1 MMRPAFLATWRGLPS
16 SVYTLL
22 IVRIVESSGSF
33 VQPFLALL
41 LSQSLGFTTAQT
53 GLFLT
58 LNSIAMVPGSLWGG
72 RLVDRWGRKRVL
84 MVSRLA
90 AAAFL
95 VPCALLEG
103 NLAVAFLLVAASVA
117 SSFGFSAVPAMVT
130 DLTPAP
136 RRQDAFS
143 LLYLGHNLGFALG
156 TTVAGFLFTHAR
168 AWLFWGETLMIGLSV
183 ALVLFQTSETKPPAD
198 AQADGTEAAHSG
210 GLFSA
215 LGSRPLLLAFAGLMA
230 LVWLAYSQI
239 WFGTPLWLTEVHG
252 AQGGPPLYGLLMA
265 ATAVMVLVV
274 TPLLSRLAQGRSPAL
289 TIGLGAVLMGL
300 GFLGFLGA
308 LWVPVLFFAGLV
320 LTVGEVLWATGAPAY
335 VANHS
340 PVTHRGRFQSALN
353 VIQNSGSMAGP
364 WLGGLASGAWGLGV
378 LWPLALVVMLVA
390 AGGLV
395 VLHRRERRDDSPS
408 GPKPDVLD

>member
-1 MMRPAFLATWRGLPS
+1 MRPAFLATWSGLPS

-22 IVRIVESSGSF
+22 VVRIVESSGSF

-58 LNSIAMVPGSLWGG
+58 LNSVAMVPGSLWGG
-72 RLVDRWGRKRVL
+72 RLVDHWGRKRVL

-90 AAAFL
+90 SAAFL

-103 NLAVAFLLVAASVA
+103 NLVVAFLLVGASVA
-117 SSFGFSAVPAMVT
+117 ASFGFSAVPAMVT

-168 AWLFWGETLMIGLSV
+168 EWLFWGETLMIGASV
-183 ALVLFQTSETKPPAD
+183 ALVLFQITETKPSSETPAE
-198 AQADGTEAAHSG
+198 GTEAAHAG

-230 LVWLAYSQI
+230 LVWLAYSQV
-239 WFGTPLWLTEVHG
+239 WFGAPLWLTEVHG
-252 AQGGPPLYGLLMA
+252 ALEGPPLYGLLMA

-274 TPLLSRLAQGRSPAL
+274 TPPLSRLARGRSPAL

-300 GFLGFLGA
+300 GFVGLLGA
-308 LWVPVLFFAGLV
+308 AWVPLLFFAGLV

-364 WLGGLASGAWGLGV
+364 WLGGVASGAWGLVV
-378 LWPLALVVMLVA
+378 LWPLTLVVMLVA
-390 AGGLV
+390 ALGLV
-395 VLHRRERRDDSPS
+395 VLHRRETKTPNPQDEAPMC
-408 GPKPDVLD
+408 